1 MRLHDQNIVQ
11 SVGRGNRC
19 LAVTDEG
26 LDVLDVSEITS
37 ILKIH
42 PGPVRSFR
50 IDSSRWTN
58 QNRLLDWL
66 QLLSEKSVQELNII
80 NLGHAV
86 GTTFPIQELQS
97 QNLQILRVGFFK
109 IQDLDLHC
117 FDYSVL
123 QVLHLY
129 ACAFEG
135 LKLSWVV
142 SDCTSLQELCVAFC
156 TENLRINSQ
165 SLLKIRNWGNIADR
179 FIIEASP
186 QLVELETGISP
197 REKPIRVK
205 PVRGAAAAVVSI
217 SLNDVP
223 ALKKINLLLLCDQ
236 TITVNNVLIAKVS
249 NLSF

>member
-1 MRLHDQNIVQ
+1 M
-11 SVGRGNRC
+11 
-19 LAVTDEG
+19 
-26 LDVLDVSEITS
+26 
-37 ILKIH
+37 
-42 PGPVRSFR
+42 
-50 IDSSRWTN
+50 
-58 QNRLLDWL
+58 
-66 QLLSEKSVQELNII
+66 
-80 NLGHAV
+80 
-86 GTTFPIQELQS
+86 
-97 QNLQILRVGFFK
+97 
-109 IQDLDLHC
+109 
-117 FDYSVL
+117 
-123 QVLHLY
+123 LHLY